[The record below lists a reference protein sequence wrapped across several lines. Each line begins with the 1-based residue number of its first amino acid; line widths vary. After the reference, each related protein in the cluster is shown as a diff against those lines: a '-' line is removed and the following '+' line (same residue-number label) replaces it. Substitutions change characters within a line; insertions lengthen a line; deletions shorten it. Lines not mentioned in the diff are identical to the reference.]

1 MPFLADIGHYPNV
14 LDQTLTILAP
24 CRKFIRSV
32 KRNQEMIRQNNLI
45 KGRIIYCEQNP
56 NEQLELESF
65 SFFGMK
71 VLYSISNW
79 KLMPA

>member
-1 MPFLADIGHYPNV
+1 
-14 LDQTLTILAP
+14 
-24 CRKFIRSV
+24 
-32 KRNQEMIRQNNLI
+32 MIRQNNLI

-56 NEQLELESF
+56 NEQLKLESF